1 MPNVSRPERKEI
13 DRALSLRQQLTD
25 AKLTKRQLLKELG
38 LASGALLALP
48 LSTSAGRALLP
59 KVLASS
65 DGGRAVSPPTRSFI
79 EPLAIPPIAQPV
91 GFLSPAPQAA
101 PLPGEGRTA
110 AHQRWNEFLPTQLY
124 EVRVREAQ
132 HNFHVDLPDSTIWG
146 YDGVV
151 PGPTFHAHYGQPV
164 LVRRFN
170 DLPANHVGFG
180 IPQITTHLHNGHT
193 PSESDGFPGDFY
205 NSGLFYDHHYP
216 NIFAGFDAF
225 PATQGDPREA
235 LSTLWYHDHR
245 FDFTAQNV
253 YKGLGGFYL
262 LFDSQDSGNE
272 TDGNPQAFRLP
283 SGDFDVPLMF
293 NDKVFDSNG
302 QLFFDTFNLDGILGD
317 KFTVNGKIQPFF
329 EVARRKYRF
338 RLVNGGPSRFY
349 EFFLSNGQ
357 SFTQISNDGNLLPA
371 PLVRQ
376 SVRLGVAER
385 ADIIIDFSK
394 AKIGD
399 RIVVQN
405 RLEQTNGRGPTGNII
420 TPGDSILRFD
430 VVRDATDP
438 SRVPATMRQ
447 LPPVNMNE
455 VVKTRAWRFERTHGA
470 WAVNGEFFDVN
481 TVRANPKKGTAEIWV
496 LQNNS
501 GGWQHPIHIHFEEF
515 QILSRNG
522 AAPPPHEIARK
533 DVARL
538 QFNEEIHLFM
548 RFRDFV
554 GRHPMHCHNLVH
566 EDHRMM
572 LRWDIVP

>member
-1 MPNVSRPERKEI
+1 MSRAEQKAI
-13 DRALSLRQQLTD
+13 DHALSLRRQLTN
-25 AKLTKRQLLKELG
+25 AGLTKRQLFKELG
-38 LASGALLALP
+38 LASGALLAVP
-48 LSTSAGRALLP
+48 LNTSIGRALVPQAVARKDGDRGLSPATAPFVEPLP
-59 KVLASS
+59 I
-65 DGGRAVSPPTRSFI
+65 PPT
-79 EPLAIPPIAQPV
+79 AQPV
-91 GFLSPAPQAA
+91 TFLSPAPQAA

-110 AHQRWNEFLPTQLY
+110 AHQRWNEFLPVRLY
-124 EVRVREAQ
+124 EVHVKEAQ
-132 HNFHVDLPDSTIWG
+132 HTFHRDLPDSTIWG
-146 YDGVV
+146 FDGIL
-151 PGPTFHAHYGQPV
+151 PGPTFHARYGEPI

-180 IPQITTHLHNGHT
+180 IPQISTHLHNGHT
-193 PSESDGFPGDFY
+193 PSESDGFPGDFF
-205 NSGLFYDHHYP
+205 NSGLFYDYHYP
-216 NIFAGFDAF
+216 NILAGFDAF
-225 PATQGDPREA
+225 PATQGDPRET
-235 LSTLWYHDHR
+235 LGTLWYHDHR

-262 LFDSQDSGNE
+262 LFDALDSGDE
-272 TDGNPQAFRLP
+272 TDPNPQAFRLP

-293 NDKVFDSNG
+293 NDKVFDSDG

-317 KFTVNGKIQPFF
+317 KFLVNGKIQPFF
-329 EVARRKYRF
+329 QVARRKYRF
-338 RLVNGGPSRFY
+338 RLLNGGPSRFY

-357 SFTQISNDGNLLPA
+357 PFIQISNDGNLLPA

-385 ADIIIDFSK
+385 VDVVIDFSQ
-394 AKIGD
+394 ARPGD
-399 RIVVQN
+399 QIFIQN
-405 RLEQTNGRGPTGNII
+405 RLEQTNGRGPTGKII
-420 TPGDSILRFD
+420 APGDSLLRFD
-430 VVRDATDP
+430 VAGAAADP
-438 SRVPATMRQ
+438 SRVPASMRA

-455 VVKTRAWRFERTHGA
+455 VVNTRVWRFERTQGA
-470 WAVNGEFFDVN
+470 WAINGQFFDVN

-522 AAPPPHEIARK
+522 APPPQNEIARK

-538 QFNEEIHLFM
+538 QFNEEVRLFM